1 MPLFA
6 AFALAVAIPSF
17 AAAAPPSAPLAITP
31 AAPASLAPLV
41 DQLSPAV
48 VSIAVKQKLSMDD
61 AQVPGWVRPFMDHMQ
76 MPETEGQGSGFL
88 ISADGYLLTN
98 NHVVEHA
105 DTVDVVLGNERHF
118 TARVVGTD
126 PRTDV
131 ALLKI
136 DAPSPLPFAELG
148 DSSGVRVGDWSLA
161 IGNPFGLDHSVTLG
175 IVSAKGRAIGAGP
188 YDDFLQTQAAINPG
202 NSGGPLFD
210 MQGRVIGIN
219 TAIVGQGIG
228 FAIPIDQVKP
238 LVEELKTKGS
248 VSRGWLGVQLAEV
261 DEATATQMG
270 GKGGGVAVAEVTNGT
285 PAQKSGLKAGDL
297 VVALDGAPVKRGDD
311 IVRAVGALK
320 PGKQVKLDVIRDG
333 KPQTLTAVLGERPT
347 EDALARGEYGSG
359 PAVKSPS
366 APPVVELDG
375 TTVKAVDPQSRY
387 EKRLAPGDKILK
399 VDEKPVKDGAS
410 VQSMLAAPG
419 GHRVLVQRG
428 GRELFVIVP
437 AQ

>member
-1 MPLFA
+1 MPSLL
-6 AFALAVAIPSF
+6 ALPFVLALSLPAS
-17 AAAAPPSAPLAITP
+17 AAPITP
-31 AAPASLAPLV
+31 VAGAPASLAPLV

-48 VSIAVKQKLSMDD
+48 VSISVKEKLTLN
-61 AQVPGWVRPFMDHMQ
+61 QEQ
-76 MPETEGQGSGFL
+76 MPEWMRKHLEQMPMPEKEGQGSGFF

-105 DTVDVVLGNERHF
+105 DSVDVVLSPEVHY

-136 DAPSPLPFAELG
+136 DAPGPLPFAELG
-148 DSSGVRVGDWSLA
+148 DSSTVKVGDWSLA

-210 MQGRVIGIN
+210 MSGRVIGIN

-228 FAIPIDQVKP
+228 FAIPVDQVKP
-238 LVEELKTKGS
+238 LIEELKAHGT
-248 VSRGWLGVQLAEV
+248 VSRGWLGVTLAEV
-261 DEATATQMG
+261 DDKLAAEMG
-270 GKGGGVAVAEVTNGT
+270 GKGGGVAVAEVTAGT
-285 PAQKSGLKAGDL
+285 PAAKAGLKAGDL
-297 VVALDGAPVKRGDD
+297 VVTLDGAPVKHGDD

-320 PGKQVKLDVIRDG
+320 PGKQVKLEIVRAG
-333 KPQTLTAVLGERPT
+333 KPITVTATLGERPS
-347 EDALARGEYGSG
+347 EDALARGERGTGSG
-359 PAVKSPS
+359 AQAPS
-366 APPVVELDG
+366 TAVELEG
-375 TTVKAVDPQSRY
+375 TTVKSVAESSRY
-387 EKRLAPGDKILK
+387 KNRLAPGDRVLS
-399 VDEKPVKDGAS
+399 VDGKAAKDGAA
-410 VQSMLAAPG
+410 VERGLAEG
-419 GHRVLVQRG
+419 GAHRVLVERD

-437 AQ
+437 AE